1 MTTPNLATTEG
12 GPSKSDSEAKA
23 TAVPPTTNKA
33 TGVPSTT
40 NKSDKSAAYWIDLA
54 NKLSG
59 YDPTKLRPL
68 TPSTPG
74 STPRMEVWEFGSPTV
89 NVIDGS
95 FKCIGMSYT
104 YFLAREA
111 RIEERERKRKLRRL

>member
-12 GPSKSDSEAKA
+12 GPCKSDSEAKA
-23 TAVPPTTNKA
+23 TAVPPPPTKRLVSLPPPTSL
-33 TGVPSTT
+33 TSPRLI
-40 NKSDKSAAYWIDLA
+40 WIDLA

-74 STPRMEVWEFGSPTV
+74 STPRMEVWEFRSPTV

-95 FKCIGMSYT
+95 FKCIGMSYA

>member
-23 TAVPPTTNKA
+23 TAVPPTTNK
-33 TGVPSTT
+33 S
-40 NKSDKSAAYWIDLA
+40 NKSAAYWIDLA

-89 NVIDGS
+89 NVIDG
-95 FKCIGMSYT
+95 
-104 YFLAREA
+104 YFQVHWHV
-111 RIEERERKRKLRRL
+111 LRLFPRPGGEN